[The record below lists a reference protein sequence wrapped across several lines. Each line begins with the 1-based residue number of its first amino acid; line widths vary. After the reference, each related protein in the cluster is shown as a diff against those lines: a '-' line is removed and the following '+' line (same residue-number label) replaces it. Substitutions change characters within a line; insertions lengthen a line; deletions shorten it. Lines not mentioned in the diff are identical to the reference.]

1 MEVEVKIEVT
11 EVREAPEVGGPVWRP
26 PGGPLDPIGDEP
38 LKKFEVVLF
47 LILAIRT
54 VCFGSRYDTWQI
66 FPNVVRLV

>member
-54 VCFGSRYDTWQI
+54 VRFYSGFTL
-66 FPNVVRLV
+66 RLKQ